1 MTTKIEDAKLS
12 KNDAAVTPCTTL
24 RAIEPTRHVPASDG
38 HSRGGVVPTLLDLTF
53 FPLWDFGDSV
63 SAGYS

>member
-1 MTTKIEDAKLS
+1 MTIKIEDAKLS
-12 KNDAAVTPCTTL
+12 KNDAAVTPCTAL
-24 RAIEPTRHVPASDG
+24 RTTEPTRHMPANVG